1 MPMKLS
7 GVGLTVEECILKD
20 DLTTQRDMN
29 QLVKK
34 WKGN

>member
-7 GVGLTVEECILKD
+7 GVGLTVEEYILKN
-20 DLTTQRDMN
+20 DLITQREMN

-34 WKGN
+34 